1 MSDFE
6 YKCVFFRRGGP
17 MPDYRIYKFNEIVPD
32 QDLRNA
38 TLILGNGSSIAVNSS
53 FSYTNLFEKACNDSI
68 LNQISKDLFETLAT
82 TDFELVMNKLRQAYI
97 INKVL
102 QLDSGDVALH
112 TYNNIRQSLIKT
124 IKEIHVQYAD
134 AAFRIDSI
142 RKFLEKFKTVISL
155 NYDLLVYWAIMA
167 SNDRKPYKMKDCFTN
182 HIDGNLGFEYDIEKL
197 RETYGDV
204 SDPTLVFYPHGNLIL
219 ASNENNDELKIRIR
233 NDTNLFDAIGDK
245 WEHNYVP
252 LFVSEG
258 SSEQKL
264 KAIRRSTYLNFIY
277 ENVLSHLEPTVIIYG
292 WKLAE
297 QEQHLIKKIFSN
309 NKISNVYIS
318 MYLESNPE
326 PIDEQERIVSML
338 NRENGNMNIKFFD
351 AASKNCWCN
360 L

>member
-1 MSDFE
+1 
-6 YKCVFFRRGGP
+6 
-17 MPDYRIYKFNEIVPD
+17 MPDYSIYEFNELVTD
-32 QDLRNA
+32 QELGNA
-38 TLILGNGSSIAVNSS
+38 TLILGNGASMAVSSS
-53 FSYTNLFEKACNDSI
+53 FSYTNLFGKACNDSI
-68 LNQISKDLFETLAT
+68 LNQTSKNLFETLQT

-97 INKVL
+97 INEVL
-102 QLDSGDVALH
+102 QLDTDNVALH
-112 TYNNIRQSLIKT
+112 TYDNIRQSLIKT

-134 AAFRIDSI
+134 AIFQIDNI

-155 NYDLLVYWAIMA
+155 NYDLLIYWAIMA

-197 RETYGDV
+197 REPYNGGP
-204 SDPTLVFYPHGNLIL
+204 DPTLVFYPHGNLIL
-219 ASNENNDELKIRIR
+219 ASNENNDELKIRI
-233 NDTNLFDAIGDK
+233 NNNTNLFDAIGEK
-245 WEHNYVP
+245 WKQKYVP

-264 KAIRRSTYLNFIY
+264 KAIRRSTYLNFVY
-277 ENVLSHLEPTVIIYG
+277 ENVLSHLESTVIIYG

-318 MYLESNPE
+318 MYLGSNPE
-326 PIDEQERIVSML
+326 PIDEQKRIASIL
-338 NRENGNMNIKFFD
+338 KRENRTMNIKFFD

-360 L
+360 F

>member
-1 MSDFE
+1 
-6 YKCVFFRRGGP
+6 
-17 MPDYRIYKFNEIVPD
+17 MPDYSIYEFNELVTD
-32 QDLRNA
+32 QELGNA
-38 TLILGNGSSIAVNSS
+38 TLILGNGASMAVSSS
-53 FSYTNLFEKACNDSI
+53 FSYTNLFGKACNDSI
-68 LNQISKDLFETLAT
+68 LNQTSKNLFKTLQT

-97 INKVL
+97 INEVL
-102 QLDSGDVALH
+102 QLDTDNVALH
-112 TYNNIRQSLIKT
+112 TYDNIRQSLIKT

-134 AAFRIDSI
+134 AIFQIDNI

-155 NYDLLVYWAIMA
+155 NYDLLIYWAIMA

-197 RETYGDV
+197 REPYNGGP
-204 SDPTLVFYPHGNLIL
+204 DPTLVFYPHGNLIL
-219 ASNENNDELKIRIR
+219 ASNENNDELKIRI
-233 NDTNLFDAIGDK
+233 NNNTNLFDAIGEK
-245 WEHNYVP
+245 WKQKYVP

-264 KAIRRSTYLNFIY
+264 KAIRRSTYLNFVY

-318 MYLESNPE
+318 MYLGSNPE
-326 PIDEQERIVSML
+326 PIDEQKRIASML
-338 NRENGNMNIKFFD
+338 KRENRTMNIKFFD

-360 L
+360 F

>member
-1 MSDFE
+1 
-6 YKCVFFRRGGP
+6 
-17 MPDYRIYKFNEIVPD
+17 MPDYSIYEFNELVTD
-32 QDLRNA
+32 QELGNA
-38 TLILGNGSSIAVNSS
+38 TLILGNGASMAVSSS
-53 FSYTNLFEKACNDSI
+53 FSYTNLFGKACNDSI
-68 LNQISKDLFETLAT
+68 LNQTSKNLFETLQT

-97 INKVL
+97 INEVL
-102 QLDSGDVALH
+102 QLDTDNVALH
-112 TYNNIRQSLIKT
+112 TYDNIRQSLIKT

-134 AAFRIDSI
+134 AIFQIDNI

-155 NYDLLVYWAIMA
+155 NYDLLIYWAIMA

-197 RETYGDV
+197 REPYNGGP
-204 SDPTLVFYPHGNLIL
+204 DPTLVFYPHGNLIL
-219 ASNENNDELKIRIR
+219 ASNENNDELKIRI
-233 NDTNLFDAIGDK
+233 NNNTNLFDAIGEK
-245 WEHNYVP
+245 WKQKYVP

-264 KAIRRSTYLNFIY
+264 KAIRRSTYLNFVY
-277 ENVLSHLEPTVIIYG
+277 ENVLSRLEPTVIIYG

-318 MYLESNPE
+318 MYLGSNPE
-326 PIDEQERIVSML
+326 PIDEQKRIASML
-338 NRENGNMNIKFFD
+338 KRENRTMNIKFFD

-360 L
+360 F

>member
-1 MSDFE
+1 
-6 YKCVFFRRGGP
+6 
-17 MPDYRIYKFNEIVPD
+17 MPDYSIYEFNELVTD
-32 QDLRNA
+32 QELGNA
-38 TLILGNGSSIAVNSS
+38 TLILGNGASMAVSSS
-53 FSYTNLFEKACNDSI
+53 FSYTNLFGKACNDSI
-68 LNQISKDLFETLAT
+68 LNQTSKNLFETLQT

-97 INKVL
+97 INEVL
-102 QLDSGDVALH
+102 QLDTDNVALH
-112 TYNNIRQSLIKT
+112 TYDNIRQSLIKT

-134 AAFRIDSI
+134 AIFQIDNI

-155 NYDLLVYWAIMA
+155 NYDLLIYWAIMA

-197 RETYGDV
+197 REPYNGGP
-204 SDPTLVFYPHGNLIL
+204 DPTLVFYPHGNLIL
-219 ASNENNDELKIRIR
+219 ASNENNDELKIRI
-233 NDTNLFDAIGDK
+233 NNNTNLFDAIGEK
-245 WEHNYVP
+245 WKQKYVP

-264 KAIRRSTYLNFIY
+264 KAIRRSTYLNFVY
-277 ENVLSHLEPTVIIYG
+277 ENVLSHLEPMVIIYG

-318 MYLESNPE
+318 MYLGSNPE
-326 PIDEQERIVSML
+326 PIDEQKRIASML
-338 NRENGNMNIKFFD
+338 KRENRTMNIKFFD

-360 L
+360 F

>member
-1 MSDFE
+1 
-6 YKCVFFRRGGP
+6 
-17 MPDYRIYKFNEIVPD
+17 MPDYSIYEFNELVTD
-32 QDLRNA
+32 QELGNA
-38 TLILGNGSSIAVNSS
+38 TLILGNGASMAVSSS
-53 FSYTNLFEKACNDSI
+53 FSYTNLFGKACNDSI
-68 LNQISKDLFETLAT
+68 LNQTSKDLFETLQT

-97 INKVL
+97 INEVL
-102 QLDSGDVALH
+102 QLDTDNVALH
-112 TYNNIRQSLIKT
+112 TYDNIRQSLIKT

-134 AAFRIDSI
+134 AIFQIDNI

-155 NYDLLVYWAIMA
+155 NYDLLIYWAIMA
-167 SNDRKPYKMKDCFTN
+167 SNNREPYKMKDCFTN

-197 RETYGDV
+197 REPYNGGP
-204 SDPTLVFYPHGNLIL
+204 DPTLVFYPHGNLIL
-219 ASNENNDELKIRIR
+219 ASNENNDELKIRI
-233 NDTNLFDAIGDK
+233 NNNTNLFDAIGEK
-245 WEHNYVP
+245 WKQKYVP

-264 KAIRRSTYLNFIY
+264 KAIRRSTYLNFVY

-318 MYLESNPE
+318 MYLGSNPE
-326 PIDEQERIVSML
+326 PIDEQKRIASML
-338 NRENGNMNIKFFD
+338 KRENRTMNIKFFD

-360 L
+360 F

>member
-1 MSDFE
+1 
-6 YKCVFFRRGGP
+6 
-17 MPDYRIYKFNEIVPD
+17 MPDYSIYEFNELVTD
-32 QDLRNA
+32 QELGNA
-38 TLILGNGSSIAVNSS
+38 TLILGNGASMAVSSS
-53 FSYTNLFEKACNDSI
+53 FSYTNLFGKACNDSI
-68 LNQISKDLFETLAT
+68 LNQTSKNLFETLQT

-97 INKVL
+97 INEVL
-102 QLDSGDVALH
+102 QLDTDNVALH
-112 TYNNIRQSLIKT
+112 TYDNIRQSLIKT

-134 AAFRIDSI
+134 AIFQIDNI

-155 NYDLLVYWAIMA
+155 NYDLLIYWAIMA
-167 SNDRKPYKMKDCFTN
+167 SNVRKPYKMKDCFTN

-197 RETYGDV
+197 REPYNGGP
-204 SDPTLVFYPHGNLIL
+204 DPTLVFYPHGNLIL
-219 ASNENNDELKIRIR
+219 ASNENNDELKIRI
-233 NDTNLFDAIGDK
+233 NNNTNLFDAIGEK
-245 WEHNYVP
+245 WKQKYVP

-264 KAIRRSTYLNFIY
+264 KAIRRSTYLNFVY

-318 MYLESNPE
+318 MYLGSNPE
-326 PIDEQERIVSML
+326 PIDEQKRIASML
-338 NRENGNMNIKFFD
+338 KRENRTMNIKFFD

-360 L
+360 F

>member
-1 MSDFE
+1 
-6 YKCVFFRRGGP
+6 
-17 MPDYRIYKFNEIVPD
+17 MPDYSIYEFNELVTD
-32 QDLRNA
+32 QELGNA
-38 TLILGNGSSIAVNSS
+38 TLILGNGASMAVSSS
-53 FSYTNLFEKACNDSI
+53 FSYTNLFGKACNDSI
-68 LNQISKDLFETLAT
+68 LNQTSKNLFETLQT

-97 INKVL
+97 INEVL
-102 QLDSGDVALH
+102 QLDTDNVALH
-112 TYNNIRQSLIKT
+112 TYDNIRQSLIKT

-134 AAFRIDSI
+134 AIFQIDNI

-155 NYDLLVYWAIMA
+155 NYDLLIYWAIMA

-197 RETYGDV
+197 REPYNGGP
-204 SDPTLVFYPHGNLIL
+204 DPTLVFYPHGNLIL
-219 ASNENNDELKIRIR
+219 ASNENNDELKIRI
-233 NDTNLFDAIGDK
+233 NNNTNLFDAIGEK
-245 WEHNYVP
+245 WKQKYVP

-264 KAIRRSTYLNFIY
+264 KAIRRSTYLNFVY

-318 MYLESNPE
+318 MYLGSNPE
-326 PIDEQERIVSML
+326 PIDEQKRIASML
-338 NRENGNMNIKFFD
+338 KRENRTMNIKFFD

-360 L
+360 F

>member
-1 MSDFE
+1 
-6 YKCVFFRRGGP
+6 
-17 MPDYRIYKFNEIVPD
+17 MPDYSIYEFNELVTD
-32 QDLRNA
+32 QELGNA
-38 TLILGNGSSIAVNSS
+38 TLILGNGASMAVSSS
-53 FSYTNLFEKACNDSI
+53 FSYTNLFGKACNDSI
-68 LNQISKDLFETLAT
+68 LNQTSKNLFETLQT

-97 INKVL
+97 INEVL
-102 QLDSGDVALH
+102 QLDTDNVALH
-112 TYNNIRQSLIKT
+112 TYDNIRQSLIKT

-134 AAFRIDSI
+134 AIFQIDNI

-155 NYDLLVYWAIMA
+155 NYDLLIYWAIMA

-197 RETYGDV
+197 REPYKGGP
-204 SDPTLVFYPHGNLIL
+204 DPTLVFYPHGNLIL
-219 ASNENNDELKIRIR
+219 ASNENNDELKIRI
-233 NDTNLFDAIGDK
+233 NNNTNLFDAIGEK
-245 WEHNYVP
+245 WKQKYVP

-264 KAIRRSTYLNFIY
+264 KAIRRSTYLNFVY

-318 MYLESNPE
+318 MYLGSNPE
-326 PIDEQERIVSML
+326 PIDEQKRIASML
-338 NRENGNMNIKFFD
+338 KRENRTMNIKFFD

-360 L
+360 F

>member
-1 MSDFE
+1 
-6 YKCVFFRRGGP
+6 
-17 MPDYRIYKFNEIVPD
+17 MPDYSIYEFNELVTD
-32 QDLRNA
+32 QELGNA
-38 TLILGNGSSIAVNSS
+38 TLILGNGASMAVSSS
-53 FSYTNLFEKACNDSI
+53 FSYTNLFGKACNDSI
-68 LNQISKDLFETLAT
+68 LNQTSKNLFETLQT

-97 INKVL
+97 INEVL
-102 QLDSGDVALH
+102 QLDTDNVALH
-112 TYNNIRQSLIKT
+112 TYDNIRQSLIKT

-134 AAFRIDSI
+134 AIFQIDNI

-155 NYDLLVYWAIMA
+155 NYDLLIYWAIMA
-167 SNDRKPYKMKDCFTN
+167 SNDLKPYKMKDCFTN

-197 RETYGDV
+197 REPYNGGP
-204 SDPTLVFYPHGNLIL
+204 DPTLVFYPHGNLIL
-219 ASNENNDELKIRIR
+219 ASNENNDELKIRI
-233 NDTNLFDAIGDK
+233 NNNTNLFDAIGEK
-245 WEHNYVP
+245 WKQKYVP

-264 KAIRRSTYLNFIY
+264 KAIRRSTYLNFVY

-318 MYLESNPE
+318 MYLGSNPE
-326 PIDEQERIVSML
+326 PIDEQKRIASML
-338 NRENGNMNIKFFD
+338 KRENRTMNIKFFD

-360 L
+360 F